1 MCNACQARALDMTD
15 GRPELNSDRC
25 VKCGVCYIQCPRSW
39 WPMEKSIPDYRRL
52 KNGIMNI

>member
-1 MCNACQARALDMTD
+1 MTD